1 MLSWN
6 TNAIIVSVSRFALF
20 CFLAVVFGGLLVLCF
35 SLRISSIRVT
45 IPHDVFHQ
53 HVNRDS
59 GVMGFF
65 FSENRKSSV
74 KDVQE
79 YPMNNVDSKD

>member
-45 IPHDVFHQ
+45 MPHDVFHQ
-53 HVNRDS
+53 HVENDT
-59 GVMGFF
+59 GLMEFF
-65 FSENRKSSV
+65 IQNPKSSV

-79 YPMNNVDSKD
+79 DPMDNVDSGD